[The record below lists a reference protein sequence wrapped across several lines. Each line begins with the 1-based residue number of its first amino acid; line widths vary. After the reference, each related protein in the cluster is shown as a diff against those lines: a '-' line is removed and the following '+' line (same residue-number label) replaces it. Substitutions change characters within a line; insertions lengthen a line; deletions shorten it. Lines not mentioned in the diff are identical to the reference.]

1 MKLAY
6 RFEGR
11 LCDLALWF
19 GFGLFREVAIIFYGD
34 IMRLIIL
41 RIIGLGEYWDWYKR
55 TINIDAELRVVLI
68 PHINC
73 ILSEHWAVII
83 FCVIWDAS

>member
-1 MKLAY
+1 MWTLRWLLQCHVIDQMKLAY

-41 RIIGLGEYWDWYKR
+41 RIIGLGEY
-55 TINIDAELRVVLI
+55 
-68 PHINC
+68 
-73 ILSEHWAVII
+73 
-83 FCVIWDAS
+83 